1 MKKHIV
7 CFGDSN
13 THGFCADP
21 TDCFDG
27 GNRFNEEERWT
38 CRLQSLLGDGYLVVE
53 EGLGGRT
60 TCFEDPTEEGLQGLP
75 YITPCLKSHEPV
87 DLLIIMLGT
96 NDCKDRFCVG
106 AYEIGMAMARLVEK
120 ARCSPCWGEKEP
132 NILVVAPPPIEE
144 GMLKSAVAPIMGKHC
159 VEKSRELAQ
168 WYEEQCKLLGA
179 AFLDAGKVGC
189 EFNLVDHMHLTRK
202 GHAALAQALSEMV
215 PKLLK

>member
-60 TCFEDPTEEGLQGLP
+60 TCFEDPTRACPISPLA
-75 YITPCLKSHEPV
+75 S
-87 DLLIIMLGT
+87 
-96 NDCKDRFCVG
+96 
-106 AYEIGMAMARLVEK
+106 K
-120 ARCSPCWGEKEP
+120 ATSLWT
-132 NILVVAPPPIEE
+132 
-144 GMLKSAVAPIMGKHC
+144 
-159 VEKSRELAQ
+159 
-168 WYEEQCKLLGA
+168 
-179 AFLDAGKVGC
+179 F
-189 EFNLVDHMHLTRK
+189 
-202 GHAALAQALSEMV
+202 
-215 PKLLK
+215 